1 MSKKCML
8 FVRLD
13 LGDKYSHLVILDQE
27 GEVLE
32 ESRISTT
39 QSALRRKFAIL
50 PICRIAL
57 EVGAHSRWVSHR
69 LKDLGHEVL
78 VADARKLRLIYHNP
92 RKSDRLDAETLAR
105 LGRLDPKL
113 LSPVHHRTPEAQA
126 HLAIIRARDALV
138 RARTL
143 LINHV
148 RGTDKS
154 TGTPLP
160 AGSAASFHNRIPPA
174 IPESLHPAL
183 NPILDTIADLTHR
196 IQAYDRQVQALCQQ
210 HYPET
215 NLLRHPQGA
224 GPPPLR
230 Q

>member
-1 MSKKCML
+1 MYKKCML

-32 ESRISTT
+32 ESRIPTT

-78 VADARKLRLIYHNP
+78 VAHARKLRLIYHNP
-92 RKSDRLDAETLAR
+92 RKSDRVDAETLAR

-113 LSPVHHRTPEAQA
+113 LSPVHHRTPEAKA
-126 HLAIIRARDALV
+126 HLLRRPQGVGPVTALAYVLTLEDPHRFANSRDVGPCLGLV
-138 RARTL
+138 PRRDQSGDRGPQLRITKTGDSYLRRL
-143 LINHV
+143 LV
-148 RGTDKS
+148 
-154 TGTPLP
+154 
-160 AGSAASFHNRIPPA
+160 GSAQY
-174 IPESLHPAL
+174 
-183 NPILDTIADLTHR
+183 ILGPFRPGCDLR
-196 IQAYDRQVQALCQQ
+196 R
-210 HYPET
+210 
-215 NLLRHPQGA
+215 
-224 GPPPLR
+224 
-230 Q
+230 